1 MRRHS
6 SSAPTRKDADSGNAL
21 LIEPKRRRL
30 APHTRLVKR
39 ERAIADHASA
49 FRRRVALIAKIEQPH
64 LELTLARYV
73 HEPVY
78 ADAAARLL
86 TAEFDRAV

>member
-1 MRRHS
+1 MIWHRRLLS
-6 SSAPTRKDADSGNAL
+6 ISGAGRELAIERK
-21 LIEPKRRRL
+21 ERRRL
-30 APHTRLVKR
+30 APDTRLVKR

-49 FRRRVALIAKIEQPH
+49 FRGRVARIAKIEQPH

-86 TAEFDRAV
+86 TAELG